1 MLLLEYRVQKPGTVG
16 SIHTVE
22 DGLSCLSQWKMVPM
36 FKTLTVNIWFPPP
49 NLNVLVPTAYEDI
62 LSARQLQY
70 FS

>member
-22 DGLSCLSQWKMVPM
+22 YGLSCPSQ
-36 FKTLTVNIWFPPP
+36 FKTLTVNVWFPPP
-49 NLNVLVPTAYEDI
+49 NLNVLVPTTYEDI